1 MRKSCCAVL
10 AALML
15 TAVFSCIKKSEPEIP
30 ERKALDPSPTKV
42 VEEFLRAQQQEN
54 FKKAFKYVNAPY
66 TDEDGY
72 VIQMKNTFKDNQI
85 SIIDFHVLGTQIY
98 DRTAIVVVELKTR
111 VKSLKSGQIIE
122 MTQKSQ
128 YDLGI
133 FEDKWKVTAGN
144 CFENCIEIEKELKVN
159 E

>member
-1 MRKSCCAVL
+1 
-10 AALML
+10 
-15 TAVFSCIKKSEPEIP
+15 
-30 ERKALDPSPTKV
+30 
-42 VEEFLRAQQQEN
+42 
-54 FKKAFKYVNAPY
+54 
-66 TDEDGY
+66 
-72 VIQMKNTFKDNQI
+72 MKNTFKDNQI

-111 VKSLKSGQIIE
+111 VKSLKTGQIIE

-144 CFENCIEIEKELKVN
+144 CFENCIEKEKDLKVN